1 MPHKIQQL
9 HHFIISNLRN
19 LEEKEKQTSRKR
31 HITAVLND
39 LNPNIE
45 CIRLLIK

>member
-19 LEEKEKQTSRKR
+19 LEEKEKTNFSQTTYYSRF
-31 HITAVLND
+31 
-39 LNPNIE
+39 E
-45 CIRLLIK
+45 